1 MIKIL
6 LTGFEPFDGA
16 PSNPSWDAV
25 ALVAEQWNDS
35 EHELVT
41 ARIPV
46 VFAEA
51 GAMVGLLIAM
61 HSPDI
66 VIATG
71 LANGRTAITPERVAI
86 NVEDARIADNA
97 GDQPSDRPIAAA
109 GPVAFWS
116 GLPIKA
122 IVRELDAAGIPARV
136 SDSAGTY
143 VCNSLMYQLMRAV
156 DGTAIPA
163 GFVHV
168 PCSPELAEVSG
179 EPSLEL
185 ETIARGIRIAVDV
198 TVAELQRRTL

>member
-1 MIKIL
+1 MTKIL

-25 ALVAEQWNDS
+25 ARVADHWDGS

-51 GAMVGLLIAM
+51 GAMIGLLIAL
-61 HSPDI
+61 HEPDVI
-66 VIATG
+66 IATG
-71 LANGRTAITPERVAI
+71 LANGRDAITPERVAI
-86 NVEDARIADNA
+86 NVEDARIPDNA
-97 GDQPSDRPIAAA
+97 GDQPSDRPIASG
-109 GPVAFWS
+109 GPVALWT

-122 IVRELDAAGIPARV
+122 IVRELDAAGIPARI

-143 VCNSLMYQLMRAV
+143 VCNSLMYQLMQAV
-156 DGTAIPA
+156 DGTAIAA

-168 PCSPELAEVSG
+168 PCSPELAEPSG
-179 EPSLEL
+179 EPSLEV
-185 ETIARGIRIAVDV
+185 ETIAQGIRIAVDV

>member
-1 MIKIL
+1 MTKIL

-25 ALVAEQWNDS
+25 TLVAQQWDS
-35 EHELVT
+35 PHDLVT

-51 GAMVGLLIAM
+51 GAMMGLLIAL
-61 HSPDI
+61 HEPD
-66 VIATG
+66 VVVSTG
-71 LANGRTAITPERVAI
+71 LANGRSAITPERIAVNI
-86 NVEDARIADNA
+86 EDARIADNA
-97 GDQPSDRPIAAA
+97 GDQPSDRPIDPA
-109 GPVAFWS
+109 GPTALWS

-122 IVRELDAAGIPARV
+122 IVRELDAAGIPSRI

-143 VCNSLMYQLMRAV
+143 VCNSLMYHLMGAV
-156 DGTAIPA
+156 NGTAIAA

-168 PCSPELAEVSG
+168 PCSPELAALSG

-185 ETIARGIRIAVDV
+185 ETIANGLRIAVDV
-198 TVAELQRRTL
+198 TVAGLQGRTL